1 MYLTQGLAGVFQ
13 HNIFCP
19 RTKELGHGGDY
30 KHLSLAVEVYVE
42 QKNLTNHGAWYGIY
56 S

>member
-1 MYLTQGLAGVFQ
+1 M
-13 HNIFCP
+13 
-19 RTKELGHGGDY
+19 GHGGDY
-30 KHLSLAVEVYVE
+30 KHLSFAVEVYVE